1 LAIKN
6 KLLVLMAE
14 RKIRSLKS
22 MSRISGINYN
32 TVRKFSLQQVTRF
45 DSDTVE
51 DLCKALD
58 CDIKDLLYI
67 EEKKE
72 A

>member
-22 MSRISGINYN
+22 MSRQSGVKYG
-32 TVRKFSLQQVTRF
+32 TLYKFAHQESSKLHC
-45 DSDTVE
+45 DTVE
-51 DLCKALD
+51 RLCKSLD
-58 CDIKDLLYI
+58 CGLDDLFYI
-67 EEKKE
+67 DSKKE

>member
-32 TVRKFSLQQVTRF
+32 TVRKFALQEGTRF

-51 DLCKALD
+51 GLCKALD
-58 CDIKDLLYI
+58 CDLKDLLYI
-67 EEKKE
+67 EKKE

>member
-22 MSRISGINYN
+22 MSRLSGVNYG
-32 TVRKFSLQQVTRF
+32 TLYKFANNEGSKLHSETIER
-45 DSDTVE
+45 
-51 DLCKALD
+51 LCRSLD
-58 CDIKDLLYI
+58 CDLKDLLYI
-67 EEKKE
+67 EKKD